1 MSSTVEKAIEQRLT
15 EIEQQLRGVED
26 LQVERDRLT
35 RALSELRGGAA
46 NGRRQGRRGRGSA
59 TGTRKRQGGARA
71 GKRAPRG
78 SNQQAILDYI
88 SANPGSTTPQI
99 AEATGIARPVVYS
112 ATSRLSS
119 AGRLRKGNGNGGAV
133 VYEMA

>member
-1 MSSTVEKAIEQRLT
+1 MSGTVEKAIEQRLT

-35 RALSELRGGAA
+35 RALSELRGGAT
-46 NGRRQGRRGRGSA
+46 NGRRQGRRTRGASA
-59 TGTRKRQGGARA
+59 GTKRQGGRRA

-119 AGRLRKGNGNGGAV
+119 AGRLRKGNGDGGAV